1 MVEIKFH
8 SIYNDLLKSVV
19 LVAGQMPL
27 VEIFGSQH
35 WIGWCAS
42 EETSQL
48 FWSWLPDLKTNIA
61 SEKTA
66 NEMSLWSEDQI
77 WGMEKSTQIREN
89 QDQFEVSPKIMKTTV
104 SGIMDHPSRYPD
116 VEVFDSSLSR

>member
-1 MVEIKFH
+1 MISNVITSSVAEYGLTMVEIKFH

-48 FWSWLPDLKTNIA
+48 FWSWLPDLKTNI
-61 SEKTA
+61 
-66 NEMSLWSEDQI
+66 
-77 WGMEKSTQIREN
+77 
-89 QDQFEVSPKIMKTTV
+89 
-104 SGIMDHPSRYPD
+104 
-116 VEVFDSSLSR
+116 